1 MAEKIVD
8 DWFVCAMCGIETS
21 GGFEHLQKKYC
32 TACFKK
38 VKEQLN
44 KEVKGGKV

>member
-1 MAEKIVD
+1 MSQEIVD

-21 GGFEHLQKKYC
+21 EGFLHLGKRYC

-44 KEVKGGKV
+44 STKEGE